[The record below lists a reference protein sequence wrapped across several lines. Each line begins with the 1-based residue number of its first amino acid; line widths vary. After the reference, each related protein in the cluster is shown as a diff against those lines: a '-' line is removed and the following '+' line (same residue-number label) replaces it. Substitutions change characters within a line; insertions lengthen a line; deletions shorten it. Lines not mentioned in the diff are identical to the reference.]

1 MDRSPIQRSSSSMT
15 CKPWGQHFCSSR
27 SSTRVMGEACLWAAE
42 LLMVGLPFLW
52 RPLRGP
58 ELEPCC
64 TGRTDTPCTCR
75 DRVSRSAETRGHV
88 SRARTRS
95 LCSERSLDIS
105 VRGVA
110 GFAALLDDIFGGHLL
125 LKLSLLL
132 ALSLGALFFLA
143 CQLFLPF
150 LEGLTWAHPNPAFL
164 RVEHARC
171 GIAGPGPVWSV
182 VLR

>member
-1 MDRSPIQRSSSSMT
+1 MDRSPIQRSSSRMT

-27 SSTRVMGEACLWAAE
+27 SSTRVMGGACLCAAM
-42 LLMVGLPFLW
+42 LLMVGSPSLRQP
-52 RPLRGP
+52 RRGP
-58 ELEPCC
+58 ESEPCC

-95 LCSERSLDIS
+95 LCSPRSTDIS
-105 VRGVA
+105 VRGGG
-110 GFAALLDDIFGGHLL
+110 GFAARVDDIFGGRLL
-125 LKLSLLL
+125 LKLSLLP
-132 ALSLGALFFLA
+132 ALSLGALLFLA

-150 LEGLTWAHPNPAFL
+150 LEGLTWAHASPAFL
-164 RVEHARC
+164 REEHARC
-171 GIAGPGPVWSV
+171 GRAGPAPVWSV